1 MTGLLRGRAVHSLPL
16 LLLPAFV
23 AWGQTKAVTLPAGTP
38 LPVRIVGHLPMRA
51 GETVR
56 AELIYPVY
64 IDNQIALREKTALL
78 GTVTELHANQTQ
90 RVHARINGDFTP
102 FHTPVVRFSQIVLDN
117 GMAIPLEAGAA
128 TDGAPLL
135 RLTAPAPRKG
145 GFVHKQWDA
154 GMQILH
160 DQIGVF
166 TAPNKGDRL
175 LQLVYHQL
183 PYHPERIED
192 GTAWTIETVEPVTVP
207 VQLSQPP
214 AATAS
219 ATTTDAGRP
228 TWMIDAYLRD
238 QLSSASAKPGQP
250 VQAIVSEPVYN
261 RDHTIAIPQ
270 GAVLMGAVTQ
280 ARPARCFARAGAL
293 AFDFKQIVLPG
304 GQTQNVQS
312 ALTGADAASSANL
325 AMDSEG
331 KVQPKPQ
338 DKIVVPLLLALLA
351 TRPLDEDGG
360 LQAGRNFVGANGF
373 GLAGNLIALA
383 TGSAKVS
390 AGVGAYGTAVS
401 LYRRWIAHGNE
412 VTFVKDTRLAL
423 EATPRNASI
432 LRP

>member
-1 MTGLLRGRAVHSLPL
+1 
-16 LLLPAFV
+16 
-23 AWGQTKAVTLPAGTP
+23 
-38 LPVRIVGHLPMRA
+38 VGPDEGGHAPCRNA
-51 GETVR
+51 VR